1 MKPLISVVV
10 PVYNVENLLHYAVDS
25 LLKQDYGNIEIILV
39 NDGSSDKSGAVCDAY
54 AEKYENISVY
64 HKENGGQSSA
74 RNLGLKYCKG
84 TYIGFIDS
92 DDWVSEDMYS
102 YLHSLL
108 VNHDADVSSIAIQPV
123 EKHDAVAAAF
133 KEKIIVKEGSAVLQ
147 YYMEKTTKSD
157 GYSVCRCLF
166 KRELL
171 EGISFREGRYY
182 EDIDYKFLAL
192 RNARKYVESNLIK
205 YFYLQTGDSTSLA
218 PFKPKDYD
226 LVLVS
231 DILCDLCEKTGDS
244 KLVYYAKVKQA
255 RTPFS
260 LLLRI
265 AYMGFAD
272 GFFSVEEKKRIIR
285 NFSSQLRSN
294 LYFLIKAPIKISRK
308 LMAVLLALNYNLVHV
323 LLNVY
328 KKWTNS
334 RKTDA

>member
-92 DDWVSEDMYS
+92 DDWISEDMYS

-108 VNHDADVSSIAIQPV
+108 VIHDADVSSVAIQPV
-123 EKHDAVAAAF
+123 EKHDAVAPAF
-133 KEKIIVKEGSAVLQ
+133 EEKIIVKEGSAVLQ

-171 EGISFREGRYY
+171 EGISFREGKFY

-192 RNARKYVESNLIK
+192 RNTRKYVESNLVK
-205 YFYLQTGDSTSLA
+205 YFYLQTQVSTSFA
-218 PFKPKDYD
+218 GFKRKEYQ
-226 LVLVS
+226 LVDAS
-231 DILCDLCEKTGDS
+231 DILCELANETKDEQII
-244 KLVYYAKVKQA
+244 YYAKVRKA
-255 RTPFS
+255 RTAFS
-260 LLLRI
+260 LLARI
-265 AYMGFAD
+265 AYMGFSD
-272 GFFSVEEKKRIIR
+272 ESIGKDEQKMIIQEFTR
-285 NFSSQLRSN
+285 ELRSN
-294 LYFLIKAPIKISRK
+294 YGFLMKSPIPVSRK
-308 LMAVLLALNYNLVHV
+308 IMLTMLCVHYKCLAIPAQCY
-323 LLNVY
+323 
-328 KKWTNS
+328 
-334 RKTDA
+334 RKLKMFFR